1 MEKETKKKVNINI
14 IVIITV
20 LVLTSLMMVA
30 YIGYMQVE
38 KSTLRQIKEKEL
50 EKIKSEEEER
60 NSKLPEHKEFTKEE
74 YKKML
79 SEYAKVNE
87 NELEIS
93 DKTWIEDEY
102 EKYGDNEVVAKMKEE
117 YDKKYKIFVRISKD
131 EKIMWYKTITSGTAS
146 DSEKTVEIKDLRN
159 KAYEFLRKTGF
170 TNNVKY
176 NEETTGKST
185 SVHGTEIIN
194 TDVRINFEGE
204 KEVNGKKYK
213 MNTRIFYLTK
223 ANGDATE
230 VVPAVS
236 MEISEIK

>member
-1 MEKETKKKVNINI
+1 MEKETKNKVNINI

-87 NELEIS
+87 NKLEIS

-102 EKYGDNEVVAKMKEE
+102 EKYGDNEAVAKMKEE
-117 YDKKYKIFVRISKD
+117 YDKKYKTFVRISKD
-131 EKIMWYKTITSGTAS
+131 EKIMWYKNITSGTAQQVS
-146 DSEKTVEIKDLRN
+146 LQVYMVQKLQTQMLELILKEK
-159 KAYEFLRKTGF
+159 RK
-170 TNNVKY
+170 
-176 NEETTGKST
+176 
-185 SVHGTEIIN
+185 
-194 TDVRINFEGE
+194 
-204 KEVNGKKYK
+204 
-213 MNTRIFYLTK
+213 
-223 ANGDATE
+223 
-230 VVPAVS
+230 
-236 MEISEIK
+236 